1 MRSRRRWI
9 LIWPLLTVCLLVPLA
24 SVQPQVMPP
33 LPTPTPNITP
43 VPLLLTPIA
52 SPPALPSLPALT
64 DSQSSRALAL
74 HDDVLVSANL
84 ISGSL
89 TLVDTTHHRV
99 VAEIPVGRDPR
110 AVAITPDGRYA
121 LATLRGEDA
130 LALVDLAAR
139 RLEAT
144 IPVCPMPYGVVTNGR
159 RAYVS
164 CFASDQIAIVN
175 LPSAEVLY
183 RVAVPDAPAA
193 LALSGEWLLVSHF
206 YTGHVTTLNV
216 LRTPFVLGTVAVET
230 DGELANSIVIDPTG
244 TRAYLPQTRT
254 GLALVSLQYMQ
265 DWFPVVSVM
274 DLTRMQGLREGRL
287 TLSAGDYRAANM
299 PFDLAFS
306 ADGRHLY
313 VVLAGSDAIA
323 VVDAQTGTVD
333 SRLAV
338 GANPRAIV
346 MTETGTAYVLN
357 ALDGTISIIDTVRQE
372 VQGALP
378 VTKLPLDPQL
388 VRGSR
393 LFHRADGMSDG
404 SISCAT
410 CHFDGGMDARTW
422 INFRSGPRNTPVLGG
437 AAALPPYHW
446 AGDMRELHD
455 TLEDTIRSVMS
466 GPGLIDGAFDPTR
479 DQIDAGRSADLDA
492 LVAYVASLGPWPSPF
507 RTADGGLT
515 EAAQRGEA
523 LFMSDALDCS
533 RCHIPPLYT
542 DRQQHNLTGAA
553 FALETYD
560 AFDTPSLR
568 GLWASAPYLH
578 DGVVAT
584 LEELL
589 SRTDPAHRVADRLT
603 EQQLTDLIAFLNA
616 L

>member
-1 MRSRRRWI
+1 MSDRRRWI

-24 SVQPQVMPP
+24 SVQPQVM
-33 LPTPTPNITP
+33 TPTPNITP

-52 SPPALPSLPALT
+52 SPPALPALPALT

-74 HDDVLVSANL
+74 HDDLLVSANL

-89 TLVDTTHHRV
+89 TLVDTTHHQV
-99 VAEIPVGRDPR
+99 IAEIPVGRDPR

-121 LATLRGEDA
+121 LAALRGEDA
-130 LALVDLAAR
+130 LALVDLNTL

-144 IPVCPMPYGVVTNGR
+144 FPVCPMPYGVVTNGR

-164 CFASDQIAIVN
+164 CFASDQIAVVN
-175 LPSAEVLY
+175 LPSGEVLY

-193 LALSGEWLLVSHF
+193 LALSGEWLLVTHF
-206 YTGHVTTLNV
+206 YSGQVTTLNV
-216 LRTPFVLGTVAVET
+216 LRTPFVLGTVPVEI
-230 DGELANSIVIDPTG
+230 DGELANSIVIDPNG
-244 TRAYLPQTRT
+244 TRAYVPQTRT

-274 DLTRMQGLREGRL
+274 DLTRMQGERESRL
-287 TLSAGDYRAANM
+287 MLSAGDYRAGNL

-313 VVLAGSDAIA
+313 VVLAGSDAVA
-323 VVDAQTGTVD
+323 VVDAQTQTVE
-333 SRLAV
+333 SRLPV

-346 MTETGTAYVLN
+346 LAETGAAYVLN
-357 ALDGTISIIDTVRQE
+357 ALDGTITIIDTTRRE
-372 VQGALP
+372 ILDILP
-378 VTKLPLDPQL
+378 VTELAIDPQL
-388 VRGSR
+388 LRGIQ

-422 INFRSGPRNTPVLGG
+422 INFRSGPRNTPMLGG

-455 TLEDTIRSVMS
+455 TLEDTIRNVMS
-466 GPGLIDGAFDPTR
+466 GPGLIDGAFDPTQ
-479 DQIDAGRSADLDA
+479 DQTDAGRSGDLDA
-492 LVAYVASLGPWPSPF
+492 LVAYVASLGPWPSPY

-515 EAAQRGEA
+515 DAAQRGQA

-553 FALETYD
+553 FALEIYD

-603 EQQLTDLIAFLNA
+603 GQQLADLIAFLNS